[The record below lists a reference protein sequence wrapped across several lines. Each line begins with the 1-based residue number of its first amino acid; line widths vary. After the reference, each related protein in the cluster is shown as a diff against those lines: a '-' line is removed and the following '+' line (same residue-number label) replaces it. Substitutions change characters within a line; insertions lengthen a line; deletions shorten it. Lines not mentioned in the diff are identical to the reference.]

1 MASYMLVPLNKVFL
15 FTNCDELHS
24 HTRLPLLVF
33 LLMSAPSSAS
43 DFCWVR
49 PAKGWWKN
57 NPPPPPSLLEV
68 GGVLSWSGRS
78 SSTNPG
84 APVLQRQP
92 NIGFTDWD

>member
-57 NPPPPPSLLEV
+57 NPPTLIV
-68 GGVLSWSGRS
+68 GGWRGPELVWEVLLQQPWRS
-78 SSTNPG
+78 SPSET
-84 APVLQRQP
+84 AKYRLH
-92 NIGFTDWD
+92 